1 MRFQLGMGIPAKF
14 WENMLL
20 YEEEYIYYLLFL
32 LIKSV
37 QGISTW
43 KSTLL
48 MAFMLKKMME
58 KLVFFETCIQTALNL
73 KLNIKLTMLRSWIW
87 IRTSKRGHLYTSCL
101 LKGFHFWF
109 PLWEC
114 LILKSILPQNIFFSS
129 QMYVDEY
136 GLENNT

>member
-87 IRTSKRGHLYTSCL
+87 IRTSKRGHLYTSWKVERFSFL
-101 LKGFHFWF
+101 VSIMRMPHIEINITTKYFFWQPDVCWWVWF
-109 PLWEC
+109 G
-114 LILKSILPQNIFFSS
+114 K
-129 QMYVDEY
+129 
-136 GLENNT
+136 